1 MTWALFLVIHWEFLH
16 LDFLNQDNGWLL
28 VMSKKLE
35 LEHLPMNSD
44 RKSQKKK
51 AWKYLKQQQ
60 VIGIIVLLFVLV
72 TDSWSG
78 VKKKKKTN
86 LIGSAQEKFIRCYTT
101 HQCKHSCSV
110 DSFPQNNSRIQPL
123 LSCTLA
129 PFQPRSS
136 VSSWQRKKGRNCP
149 LASSQLFLEITH
161 IPCAYIPFVQI
172 SFFLPFSPS
181 LFHHLYFLF
190 FSHTTQLVGS

>member
-1 MTWALFLVIHWEFLH
+1 ML
-16 LDFLNQDNGWLL
+16 
-28 VMSKKLE
+28 
-35 LEHLPMNSD
+35 
-44 RKSQKKK
+44 
-51 AWKYLKQQQ
+51 
-60 VIGIIVLLFVLV
+60 
-72 TDSWSG
+72 
-78 VKKKKKTN
+78 KKKKTN

-110 DSFPQNNSRIQPL
+110 DSFPRNNSRIQPL

-136 VSSWQRKKGRNCP
+136 VSSWQRKEGRNCP

-181 LFHHLYFLF
+181 FFHHLYFLF
-190 FSHTTQLVGS
+190 SATPHSLQDPSSPTRYWTQLHRQRKHQVLTNRLPGNSPIINLFSREGGWEISKETAL